1 MVLAALRPAGLQC
14 GLHRGRGGRVGH
26 DEVLVWRTDAGHRER
41 ENSRRAGAGR
51 RGRGDAHTE
60 RHLAQHTQA
69 GQETLD
75 LHLCLPPLRQSGFLR
90 RRPVDVACCRRRQ
103 VAFFGG
109 EASGQNGRH
118 CCGRSRNRFCSAANS
133 RHERRERV
141 EIGTAGVSRERR
153 LDRVVVDGSMFGHLR
168 SVTVEEAHRVTPCR
182 TKSWRGDSKPRR
194 CSCLT
199 APGLLP
205 STSATWSTLSS
216 PMMRSSTT
224 DGTCRPDSSGRLC

>member
-1 MVLAALRPAGLQC
+1 M
-14 GLHRGRGGRVGH
+14 
-26 DEVLVWRTDAGHRER
+26 
-41 ENSRRAGAGR
+41 
-51 RGRGDAHTE
+51 
-60 RHLAQHTQA
+60 
-69 GQETLD
+69 D

-118 CCGRSRNRFCSAANS
+118 CCRRSRNRFHSAANS

-141 EIGTAGVSRERR
+141 EIAAGGSRERR
-153 LDRVVVDGSMFGHLR
+153 LDRAVVDRSMFGHLG

-182 TKSWRGDSKPRR
+182 SKCLRADSKPRR

-199 APGLLP
+199 APGALAEHLGDLVDAELADDSQQHDRP
-205 STSATWSTLSS
+205 LIRPAAGSTPPRCSTISSACIAAASVACA
-216 PMMRSSTT
+216 R
-224 DGTCRPDSSGRLC
+224 RPFVRGSSGTVSGRPPGGAVRRSAGCAQP